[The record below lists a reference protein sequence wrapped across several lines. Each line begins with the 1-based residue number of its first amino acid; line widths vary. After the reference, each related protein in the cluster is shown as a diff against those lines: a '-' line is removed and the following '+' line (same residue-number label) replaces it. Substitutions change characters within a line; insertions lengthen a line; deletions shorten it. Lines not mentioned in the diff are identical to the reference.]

1 MRRPAKTSQIQIRVT
16 AAEKAELVRRARA
29 AGLDLSAWM
38 LGRLSPPK
46 SERFSELCRELAG
59 TEHPAFVLAEINDL
73 LSELKATDFESTVEP
88 PPRAKLGEL
97 RANQLAA
104 MVDTAA
110 ARVAKRPPHWVD
122 EVPPLRVPWF
132 ASELVS
138 LRLHLLTSS
147 PPAFRKRNLFVDSTL
162 EDRA

>member
-29 AGLDLSAWM
+29 AGQDLSAWM
-38 LGRLSPPK
+38 LGRLSPRK
-46 SERFSELCRELAG
+46 SERFNELCRELGVA
-59 TEHPAFVLAEINDL
+59 EQPAYVLAEINDL
-73 LSELKATDFESTVEP
+73 LSDLKAADFESTVES
-88 PPRAKLGEL
+88 PPRAKLGDL

-110 ARVAKRPPHWVD
+110 ARVAKRPPRWVD
-122 EVPPLRVPWF
+122 QIPPLRVPWF

-138 LRLHLLTSS
+138 VRIHLLTSS

>member
-1 MRRPAKTSQIQIRVT
+1 MRRPTKTSQIQLRVT
-16 AAEKAELVRRARA
+16 AAEKAELVRRARG
-29 AGLDLSAWM
+29 AGQDLSAWM
-38 LGRLSPPK
+38 LGRLSPRK
-46 SERFSELCRELAG
+46 SERFSELCRELG
-59 TEHPAFVLAEINDL
+59 VSGQPAYVLAEINDL
-73 LSELKATDFESTVEP
+73 LSELKASDFESTVESA
-88 PPRAKLGEL
+88 PRTKLDDL

-110 ARVAKRPPHWVD
+110 ARVARRPPRWVD
-122 EVPPLRVPWF
+122 EIPPLRAPWF

-162 EDRA
+162 EDRT